1 METIYLIISL
11 VCLLVGGLF
20 LALAIFLPGSSS
32 QEYRGMETAGK
43 ARPGGGNAQRESS
56 WSGGATTLSSAAA
69 GADAYSADDDTDR
82 LELFSEDLD
91 LNLDDFDVARP
102 PVKGEPGVIEGRGD
116 ASGFGGGIEFESVF
130 FEDSSSLIDYGRETG
145 TIDPSFKEYKK
156 ISRVGSGVLKAEKDN
171 LNFHAGRKVYHYDF
185 KKISD
190 LKTGKNFI
198 AAKIQGSS
206 IVKLFIIQS
215 NTHQIRDVSEKY
227 RAFLAG

>member
-11 VCLLVGGLF
+11 VCLLAGALF
-20 LALAIFLPGSSS
+20 LVLAIFLPESSRR
-32 QEYRGMETAGK
+32 EYRGMGATGN
-43 ARPGGGNAQRESS
+43 ARSGGGNAQHESS
-56 WSGGATTLSSAAA
+56 WSGDALPLSSTDTY
-69 GADAYSADDDTDR
+69 ADGYSADDDTDR

-91 LNLDDFDVARP
+91 LNLDDFDVAGP
-102 PVKGEPGVIEGRGD
+102 AVKGESGVIDGRSD
-116 ASGFGGGIEFESVF
+116 TSGFGGGIEFESVF
-130 FEDSSSLIDYGRETG
+130 FEDSSSLIDYGRESG

-171 LNFHAGRKVYHYDF
+171 LNFHTGRKVYHYDF

-198 AAKIQGSS
+198 AAKIQGST

-215 NTHQIRDVSEKY
+215 NTHQIRDVSDKY